1 MAFMIST
8 RALSIAKPISSFD
21 NHGAPNKRGRFGRL
35 HMSAQ
40 PTLEVGVQVILLK
53 GNKVLMGRRHTVVGD
68 AHFAL
73 PGGHLEFGES
83 FEECAYRE
91 VKEETGLEIKGAE
104 KLTIVSNAI
113 LEPKPM
119 QLVAVI
125 MRAALADP
133 NQEAINMEPEKCD
146 GWNWY
151 HWDHLPSPLL
161 PTLQTAIVEG
171 LNPFPPTTH

>member
-1 MAFMIST
+1 MFQQT
-8 RALSIAKPISSFD
+8 
-21 NHGAPNKRGRFGRL
+21 
-35 HMSAQ
+35 
-40 PTLEVGVQVILLK
+40 
-53 GNKVLMGRRHTVVGD
+53 
-68 AHFAL
+68 
-73 PGGHLEFGES
+73 GES

-91 VKEETGLEIKGAE
+91 VKEETGLDIKGVE

-125 MRAALADP
+125 MQAALADP